1 MNVLSV
7 KNLHVSITTEKQITE
22 IVRGISFDIGQGDFF
37 CLVGESGCGK
47 SITAM
52 ALTRLP
58 PTDEAK
64 CSGEVLFKGRDVLP
78 LRGKHLRSVRGHG
91 GIAYIFQDPM
101 SALNPVL
108 SIATQMREALPRG
121 FSRSE
126 AEKRMLDLLSRVDLP
141 DPDKVLR
148 SYPCELSGGM
158 AQRVCIA
165 MAMASEP
172 SLLIADEPSTAL
184 DVVTQ
189 QRVLELLDTIRRDT
203 GTSIMLITH
212 NLGLVARYG
221 HKVSVMYAG
230 LIIESGN
237 VGDVLRTPRHPY
249 SSGLLAAVPGLADGD
264 AETLVSI
271 PGRVPAP
278 SEWGAGCTF
287 EPRCH
292 LAMPICRE
300 IAPPIETDAQGHS
313 VACHAARRK
322 PPKPD

>member
-7 KNLHVSITTEKQITE
+7 KNLHVSLTTEQKTTE
-22 IVRGISFDIGQGDFF
+22 IVRGISFEIGQGDFF

-52 ALTRLP
+52 ALTRLT
-58 PTDEAK
+58 PTDEAE

-78 LRGKHLRSVRGHG
+78 LHGREIRSVRGHG
-91 GIAYIFQDPM
+91 GISYIFQDPM

-108 SIATQMREALPRG
+108 RIATQMRESLPRG

-126 AEKRMLDLLSRVDLP
+126 AEKRMIDLLSRVDLP
-141 DPDKVLR
+141 APEKILR

-189 QRVLELLDTIRRDT
+189 QRVLELLDSIRRDT

-221 HKVSVMYAG
+221 HRVSVMYAG

-237 VGDVLRTPRHPY
+237 AVDVLKSPRHPY
-249 SSGLLAAVPGLADGD
+249 TSGLIAAVPGLVDGD
-264 AETLVSI
+264 VETLASI
-271 PGRVPAP
+271 PGRVPTP

-287 EPRCH
+287 APRCH
-292 LAMPICRE
+292 LAMPICRVT
-300 IAPPIETDAQGHS
+300 APHSETNARGHS
-313 VACHAARRK
+313 VACHAAAS
-322 PPKPD
+322 D